1 MAVQRFPASSLDP
14 GVTPNVLGF
23 PSSAFPIR
31 VKRHGGEF
39 DMQRETG
46 LSLEIPLSI
55 PASSPSQNT
64 GHGRVALRIA
74 HTLRDNSL
82 LLEYPLIIMTTPS
95 QHGNKHSSYAQHA
108 VSTPITHLHTPS
120 ISTPRSMPSPAVHRS
135 GASKP
140 QHPANPQ
147 NASKTSLG
155 GAPMSTSLSQISN
168 ASNMSATGAVGL
180 GVMGTGMLGIGTS
193 PSTNLLGFASPAG
206 LAGLDMSTPSAMMDG
221 GGPGAH
227 AMNLS
232 LSDLGIH
239 SGKRNED
246 EERRVKMDTVLGK
259 LLGKRKRDRG
269 DRFGR
274 VSEEGVTRVGRWAGL
289 DVDIESKWQSKEFEG
304 RRPVQMAGKIALL
317 VEVSLSSYTGWP

>member
-1 MAVQRFPASSLDP
+1 
-14 GVTPNVLGF
+14 
-23 PSSAFPIR
+23 
-31 VKRHGGEF
+31 
-39 DMQRETG
+39 
-46 LSLEIPLSI
+46 
-55 PASSPSQNT
+55 
-64 GHGRVALRIA
+64 
-74 HTLRDNSL
+74 
-82 LLEYPLIIMTTPS
+82 
-95 QHGNKHSSYAQHA
+95 
-108 VSTPITHLHTPS
+108 
-120 ISTPRSMPSPAVHRS
+120 
-135 GASKP
+135 
-140 QHPANPQ
+140 
-147 NASKTSLG
+147 
-155 GAPMSTSLSQISN
+155 MSTSLSQISN
-168 ASNMSATGAVGL
+168 VSNMSATGAVGL

-221 GGPGAH
+221 GGSGAH

-259 LLGKRKRDRG
+259 LLGKRKRARG

-304 RRPVQMAGKIALL
+304 RRPVQMAGKIALVL
-317 VEVSLSSYTGWP
+317 EVSLSSYTG